1 VIISPAL
8 DTFRLPNLWDL
19 DLRLSKT
26 IKYQRFNA
34 EIAGDLFNVFNS
46 NTELVRNRNAAS
58 TGQTGFY
65 ALAQNLSPRIL
76 RINLVIG
83 F

>member
-1 VIISPAL
+1 M
-8 DTFRLPNLWDL
+8 
-19 DLRLSKT
+19 
-26 IKYQRFNA
+26 NA

-46 NTELVRNRNAAS
+46 NTDLVRNRNAAS

-76 RINLVIG
+76 RINFVLG